1 MDLFIYLFIY
11 LFESKNKE
19 KAISVTS
26 NLKDGDKAPNPMA

>member
-1 MDLFIYLFIY
+1 MDLFIY